1 MKNQN
6 YRMGGNGWRKL
17 FKNNSTKVLSFH
29 IKRIHSMHSIVT
41 WGKKKKNHD
50 RISGIRN
57 KGKFLK
63 AFVYGQYKRD

>member
-17 FKNNSTKVLSFH
+17 FKNNSTKVLSLH

-41 WGKKKKNHD
+41 WGKKKKTM
-50 RISGIRN
+50 IEFQASET
-57 KGKFLK
+57 KGNS
-63 AFVYGQYKRD
+63 